1 MSHVF
6 PLVAVKL
13 PFYIFHSFDNNEIQL
28 KNMLTTKRFMD
39 RKLRKKEFVAFIFS
53 NAAAAAVIYTHF
65 MNHSFDRFSCTDY

>member
-6 PLVAVKL
+6 PLVIAVKL
-13 PFYIFHSFDNNEIQL
+13 PFYIFHSFNNNEIQL

-53 NAAAAAVIYTHF
+53 NSDAAAAVIHTHESLF
-65 MNHSFDRFSCTDY
+65 